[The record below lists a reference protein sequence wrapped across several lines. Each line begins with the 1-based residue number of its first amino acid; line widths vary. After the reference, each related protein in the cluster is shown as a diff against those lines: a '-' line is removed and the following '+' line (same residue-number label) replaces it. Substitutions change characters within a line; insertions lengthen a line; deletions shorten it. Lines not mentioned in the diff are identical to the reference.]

1 MRDDRVLIICVCA
14 IICMVVISAA
24 AIIITDN
31 QKEAANQ
38 TQNTTTVQQTNDSGS
53 NQASSGSNSA
63 SSGSQATQA
72 TTTNSFPSV
81 KSATFYSDGNP
92 NTGES
97 ATINV
102 GSEHAGETIYVAIW
116 YYRDGSPMNNP
127 SSQALTVGQD
137 GTVSHTDYTAMPKYP
152 DEAEVEIS
160 DGNTVDTKT
169 FSLGK
174 YKGSQTKYA

>member
-1 MRDDRVLIICVCA
+1 MRDDRILIICICI
-14 IICMVVISAA
+14 IICVVVIATS

-31 QKEAANQ
+31 QKDAENQ
-38 TQNTTTVQQTNDSGS
+38 VQNTTTVQQTNNTGN

-63 SSGSQATQA
+63 SSSSQA
-72 TTTNSFPSV
+72 TTTSNLPSV

-102 GSEHAGETIYVAIW
+102 GSENAGKTINIAVY
-116 YYRDGSPMNNP
+116 YYRDGNPMNTP
-127 SSQALTVGQD
+127 STQAVTVGQD
-137 GTVSHTDYTAMPKYP
+137 GSVSYTDYTAMPKYP
-152 DEAEVEIS
+152 DMAEI
-160 DGNTVDTKT
+160 DITYNGNTESKT

>member
-1 MRDDRVLIICVCA
+1 MRDDRILIICICI
-14 IICMVVISAA
+14 IICVVVIAA
-24 AIIITDN
+24 SAIIITDN
-31 QKEAANQ
+31 QKDAENQ
-38 TQNTTTVQQTNDSGS
+38 AQNTTTVQQTNNTGN

-63 SSGSQATQA
+63 SSSSQATQ
-72 TTTNSFPSV
+72 TTTNNLPSV

-102 GSEHAGETIYVAIW
+102 GSENAGKTINIAVY
-116 YYRDGSPMNNP
+116 YYRDGNPMNTP
-127 SSQALTVGQD
+127 STQAVTVGQD
-137 GTVSHTDYTAMPKYP
+137 GSVSYTDYTAMPKYP
-152 DEAEVEIS
+152 DMAEI
-160 DGNTVDTKT
+160 DITYNGNTESKT